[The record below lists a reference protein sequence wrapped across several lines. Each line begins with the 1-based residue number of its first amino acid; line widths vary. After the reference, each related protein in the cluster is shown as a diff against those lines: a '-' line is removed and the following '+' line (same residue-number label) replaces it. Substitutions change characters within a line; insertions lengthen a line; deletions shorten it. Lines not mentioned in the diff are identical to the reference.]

1 MVREGYMD
9 PIHQMFDE
17 REKEERMIS
26 QPAKKVKAQMRAKD
40 TDEWLLVPAMAV
52 WIVSITFLAATF

>member
-17 REKEERMIS
+17 REKERRA
-26 QPAKKVKAQMRAKD
+26 QPVKKVKTEMKVKD
-40 TDEWLLVPAMAV
+40 ADGWLLVPAMAA

>member
-9 PIHQMFDE
+9 PIYQMFEE
-17 REKEERMIS
+17 RERERQV
-26 QPAKKVKAQMRAKD
+26 QPAKRAKAEMRAKD
-40 TDEWLLVPAMAV
+40 PDNWLLVPAMAA

>member
-17 REKEERMIS
+17 REREERRA
-26 QPAKKVKAQMRAKD
+26 QPAKKVKAMMRASD
-40 TDEWLLVPAMAV
+40 TDEWLLVPAMAA

>member
-9 PIHQMFDE
+9 PIYQMLDE
-17 REKEERMIS
+17 REREERRA
-26 QPAKKVKAQMRAKD
+26 QPVKKVKATMRAKD
-40 TDEWLLVPAMAV
+40 TDEWLLVPAMAA

>member
-9 PIHQMFDE
+9 PIHQMSDE
-17 REKEERMIS
+17 REKEERRA
-26 QPAKKVKAQMRAKD
+26 QPVKKVKMKAKD
-40 TDEWLLVPAMAV
+40 TDEWLLVPAMAA